1 MSSFAFSYRVQKS
14 VCVFSVSFGS
24 RAKHVYVF
32 FSDGVHNNTFA
43 FMIGRCLC
51 VFVIGAEM
59 SLKRACHFWP
69 SARGAVEKCVFL

>member
-1 MSSFAFSYRVQKS
+1 MFVFFLSVSDRVQNMFM
-14 VCVFSVSFGS
+14 C
-24 RAKHVYVF
+24 